1 MTSLNRT
8 DKPPVIFDT
17 ESCTSCG
24 ICSMVC
30 IFSVIV
36 MDNQSGCPTLSPH
49 APPCSR
55 CGHCVA
61 FCPAS
66 AIHLSGTRSHTPSPP
81 SSQPRI
87 SPGQIR
93 DLVLTR
99 RSVRKY
105 QKKEVPRQTLES
117 LFDIIRYAP
126 SAMNLQTVHWQV
138 IYDTRT
144 VQTIASAIISWMNR
158 MIDEKRLDD
167 FAIGSSF
174 PFITGEWE
182 KGRDLITHRAPH
194 LLISYARPDELTAST
209 DAIIATSYLDLIA
222 PVFELGTCWTGII
235 KRAAEWSP
243 EVQAALNLPP
253 GTQPQTALLIGY
265 PLYRQYSVPERE
277 SARIR
282 WKG

>member
-1 MTSLNRT
+1 MHS
-8 DKPPVIFDT
+8 PPVIFDK

-30 IFSVIV
+30 MFSVII
-36 MDNQSGCPTLSPH
+36 MDDQSGYPTLSPH

-61 FCPAS
+61 FCPSS
-66 AIHLSGTRSHTPSPP
+66 AIHLSGSTNQTPSLLP
-81 SSQPRI
+81 SRTRI
-87 SPGQIR
+87 TPDQIR
-93 DLVLTR
+93 DLVLSR

-105 QKKEVPRQTLES
+105 QKKEVPRQTLVN

-138 IYDTRT
+138 VYETKS
-144 VQTIASAIISWMNR
+144 VQTIASAVISWMNR
-158 MIDEKRLDD
+158 MINEQRLED

-182 KGRDLITHRAPH
+182 KGRDLITHGAPH
-194 LLISYARPDELTAST
+194 LLISYAGPDELTAST
-209 DAIIATSYLDLIA
+209 DAIIATSSLDLIA
-222 PVFELGTCWTGII
+222 PVYDLGTCWTGIV

-243 EVQAALNLPP
+243 EVLAALDLPF